1 MEQEEYGAPC
11 AKEPERQVTNEIVNV
26 VMSVVTA
33 AVRDLL
39 VQLSVEGA
47 EVLELRTETV
57 NAPVSHCFVSIRGPK
72 GNVRIS

>member
-1 MEQEEYGAPC
+1 MEQEEYGVQC

-33 AVRDLL
+33 AVRGPL

-47 EVLELRTETV
+47 EVLELRTETM
-57 NAPVSHCFVSIRGPK
+57 NAPFFINLS
-72 GNVRIS
+72 

>member
-1 MEQEEYGAPC
+1 MEQEEYGVPY

-33 AVRDLL
+33 AARGLP

-57 NAPVSHCFVSIRGPK
+57 QYRKHLELIP
-72 GNVRIS
+72 